1 MKDTNGFDEL
11 ARRKLAERRFAFDET
26 HWADMEQ
33 LLNERARKPKM
44 WWPWTVAG
52 VLLLGAGA
60 LWLGTEQE
68 APSATGTNVAIVE
81 PAASQ
86 ADADIHLLSEN
97 AAPTSEPIPSTTTGK
112 SHAESER
119 VVEPKNTSMS
129 VAPTTKGTRSVLKSS
144 APSVLPQARANG
156 ASRTAEETT
165 MPVRTAQH
173 NGTNEEPAAVITTST
188 TIAVSASG
196 NIASSH
202 PSEATGTTDPVASPT
217 VPTMIEP
224 TARTGSEATTPA
236 PASAIAEPIDV
247 TSAQEPP
254 AVPTTPNTDVAATS
268 NEASAP
274 EAPSAP
280 ATAPP
285 PPSTWL
291 AVRTPFELTALGG
304 MFSTSSVYSGR
315 GTEDWNASVDRQNT
329 TGFGLEGVWNLTD
342 HFALGMGAH
351 YGSYRER
358 LHTAESVSTDRVL
371 TNNYFWVPYDTMVL
385 TVIGTDT
392 IGATIYNITEL
403 VPTTLYDLEHT
414 TDTTYTA
421 TVLRKA
427 RTMTNTV
434 SYLEIPLL
442 LDAHTSRG
450 RWVFGVRGG
459 PSLGLV
465 TSRQGTVPGDG
476 EAGFTAL
483 DDRTF
488 RSLTLGCSAR
498 AYVRYR
504 LSSTWSIGVEPTWR
518 QQLGNAFNDGTVQRR
533 ANALGVYLSLSYRFA
548 PKSVVH

>member
-33 LLNERARKPKM
+33 LLNERARKPKL

-68 APSATGTNVAIVE
+68 APSASGNNVAVVE
-81 PAASQ
+81 PTAPQSAA
-86 ADADIHLLSEN
+86 DVHVRSEN
-97 AAPTSEPIPSTTTGK
+97 AAPASETIPSTTTGK
-112 SHAESER
+112 SQPESEGI
-119 VVEPKNTSMS
+119 VEPSTTSPS
-129 VAPTTKGTRSVLKSS
+129 GASTTKGTTSVLKSS
-144 APSVLPQARANG
+144 APSFLRQARAN
-156 ASRTAEETT
+156 APSPTAEETT
-165 MPVRTAQH
+165 MPVQAAQH

-188 TIAVSASG
+188 TIADASSG

-202 PSEATGTTDPVASPT
+202 PSEATGTIDPVASQT
-217 VPTMIEP
+217 VPPVSEP
-224 TARTGSEATTPA
+224 TAGTGSEAVTPGT
-236 PASAIAEPIDV
+236 AIAEPIDI

-254 AVPTTPNTDVAATS
+254 AVPTTANTDVAATG
-268 NEASAP
+268 NEPSAP

-291 AVRTPFELTALGG
+291 AIRTPFELTALGG
-304 MFSTSSVYSGR
+304 MFSTSSVYSGS
-315 GTEDWNASVDRQNT
+315 GTEDWNASVDRQNMP
-329 TGFGLEGVWNLTD
+329 GFGLEGVWNLND
-342 HFALGMGAH
+342 HFALGTGAH

-358 LHTAESVSTDRVL
+358 LHTGGSISTDRVL

-403 VPTTLYDLEHT
+403 VPTTVYDLEHT
-414 TDTTYTA
+414 TDTTYNT
-421 TVLRKA
+421 TVLRQA
-427 RTMTNTV
+427 RTVTNTV

-442 LDAHTSRG
+442 LDAHTSRN
-450 RWVFGVRGG
+450 RWVFGLRGG

-465 TSRQGTVPGDG
+465 TSKQGTVPGDG

-483 DDRTF
+483 KDRTF